1 MSTETVVLAGV
12 GVYLVGMIAVGFYAS
27 RQTHTLSEFIVAGR
41 KLPPLLLTTTI
52 IATWFGGG
60 TVLGASG
67 AAYEDG
73 LLGVIADPFGAAL
86 CILLVG
92 LFFAR
97 LFRRLKLLTFVDFV
111 QQRYGSVAAVVA
123 AGSSVV
129 SNIGWVAGMLV
140 AFGVL
145 FESLTGVPLEVGIF
159 GGAIVIFVYTAVG
172 GLWAVALTDFIQM
185 VIIIVGLGVLLV
197 VVLDDVGGWSAISA
211 GIPDE
216 AFGLLPVEDT
226 GEQWLNYLRAWV
238 IFGVADISSQSLTQ
252 RAMAARNEQV
262 AVRSFYFAAAGY
274 LLIGMVPVLLGI
286 IAGVT
291 MPELADPEA
300 AIPALAIA
308 HLHPVAI
315 AVFVGAILAVVM
327 SSADSALLSAASL
340 ISRNL
345 LPLVVADAADK
356 LSLRVARLAIPACGF
371 IAIGIALNAQIIYDL
386 VIDAN
391 VLLLAAVIVPLI
403 LGVWWQRANRFGAL
417 SAMVFGVAAWL
428 LTGFVAPEL
437 PGDLIGLFAS
447 LVAMLVVT
455 PLTQKLDP
463 PRPIVDS
470 EGRRVP
476 LDRRF
481 GGWK

>member
-1 MSTETVVLAGV
+1 MSTEAIVLIGV
-12 GVYLVGMIAVGFYAS
+12 GLYLFIMIGVGLYAS

-41 KLPPLLLTTTI
+41 QMPPLLLTTTI
-52 IATWFGGG
+52 VATWFGGG

-73 LLGVIADPFGAAL
+73 LLGVVADPFGAAL

-111 QQRYGSVAAVVA
+111 EQRYGSFAAVVA
-123 AGSSVV
+123 AVSSVA
-129 SNIGWVAGMLV
+129 SNVGWVAGMLV
-140 AFGVL
+140 AFGLL
-145 FESLTGVPLEVGIF
+145 FESLTGVPLEIGIF
-159 GGAIVIFVYTAVG
+159 AGAVVIFVYTAVG

-185 VIIIVGLGVLLV
+185 LIVVVGLGVLLV
-197 VVLDDVGGWSAISA
+197 VVLDDVGGWATISA
-211 GIPDE
+211 AVPEGT
-216 AFGLLPVEDT
+216 FRFLPRENT

-238 IFGVADISSQSLTQ
+238 IFGVADISSQSLMQ
-252 RAMAARNEQV
+252 RAMAARSERV
-262 AVRSFYFAAAGY
+262 AVRSFYFASAGY
-274 LLIGMVPVLLGI
+274 LIFGMVPVLLGI
-286 IAGVT
+286 IASVT
-291 MPELADPEA
+291 MPGLEDTEA

-345 LPLVVADAADK
+345 LPLVKRDPTDR
-356 LSLRVARLAIPACGF
+356 LSLLVARLSIPACGLF
-371 IAIGIALNAQIIYDL
+371 AIGIAFKAQIVYDL

-391 VLLLAAVIVPLI
+391 VLLLAAVIAPLI
-403 LGVWWQRANRFGAL
+403 LGVWWRRANRVGAIAGML
-417 SAMVFGVAAWL
+417 SGVTAWAVTSL
-428 LTGFVAPEL
+428 VAPGL

-447 LVAMLVVT
+447 LLAMLVVT
-455 PLTQKLDP
+455 PLTQTLDP
-463 PRPIVDS
+463 PRPVLDS
-470 EGRRVP
+470 DGNQVA

-481 GGWK
+481 GGWS